1 MLLIHRSYRFLTGP
15 TIEYTDR
22 GLYRTRDVQMSRF
35 ADGTAVVANFSD
47 EPFFY
52 GSHTPVPMHEFAILR
67 HGRAP
72 VIV

>member
-1 MLLIHRSYRFLTGP
+1 M
-15 TIEYTDR
+15 EYTDR

-35 ADGTAVVANFSD
+35 GDGTVVVVSFGD

-52 GSHTPVPMHEFAILR
+52 DSHTPVPMHEFAIIQPG
-67 HGRAP
+67 HAP